1 LGQQGVERPEPNN
14 SSRKHNTSY
23 KKMEPPHHIFV
34 KRHNV
39 SKEKNLTEEHEEQ
52 PEDMA
57 QRKLSPLSRSGRSSF
72 SLSTSEERE
81 PWSRRFIY
89 SVAGREETVR
99 EQTIHSVFLATGLF
113 MDADEH
119 LDQIPVRF
127 KASTKS
133 ALRWFIDLCMA
144 GLGKVE
150 VI

>member
-1 LGQQGVERPEPNN
+1 
-14 SSRKHNTSY
+14 
-23 KKMEPPHHIFV
+23 MEPPHQVFV

-39 SKEKNLTEEHEEQ
+39 SKGKHLAEEKEEQ
-52 PEDMA
+52 AEDMA
-57 QRKLSPLSRSGRSSF
+57 ECKLSPLSRSGRSSL
-72 SLSTSEERE
+72 SISTSDERE

-127 KASTKS
+127 KASPKS

-150 VI
+150 FIKCTTVLILIS